1 MPEPIR
7 VLIVDDSAI
16 VRRAV
21 SDALANVPEITVI
34 GTAPNGKIALDRI
47 AQLRP
52 EVVILDIEMPEAD
65 GFEVLRVLRVTH
77 PKVRTIMFST
87 LTQRGASQT
96 IQALSLGANDYVTKP
111 TSIGLGYGDVLK
123 QVAADLIPKITQFR
137 PELWESAPAA
147 PTTRGGQ
154 TARLDRNGAGAHV
167 VPKVIAIGVSTGGPE
182 ALAKVLP
189 RLAKGFPVPIL
200 IVQHMPPVFTKLLAE
215 RLDAGSGIKVVEG
228 ADGVSPEASVAYI
241 APGDHH
247 MMVRRKEGRIV
258 LSLSQSPPENS
269 CRPAAD
275 PLFRSVA
282 DVYGDQA
289 LGVIMTGMGQDGL
302 IGLRA
307 MKARGATVFAQDKET
322 SVVWGM
328 PSFVVHEGLAD
339 RVVSLDEL
347 GPAIEHCI
355 SASVGA

>member
-7 VLIVDDSAI
+7 VLIVDDSSI

-21 SDALANVPEITVI
+21 SDALANAPEITVV

-47 AQLRP
+47 RQLNP

-65 GFEVLRVLRVTH
+65 GFEVLRVLRVAH

-96 IQALSLGANDYVTKP
+96 IQALSLGAHDYVTKP
-111 TSIGLGYGDVLK
+111 SSIGQGYGEVLK
-123 QVAADLIPKITQFR
+123 RVAADLVPKIKQFR
-137 PELWESAPAA
+137 PELCESAPVGANRPAA
-147 PTTRGGQ
+147 LP
-154 TARLDRNGAGAHV
+154 RNGAGVRAA
-167 VPKVIAIGVSTGGPE
+167 PKIVAIGVSTGGPE

-189 RLAKGFPVPIL
+189 RLPKGFPVPVL

-215 RLDAGSGIKVVEG
+215 RLDAGSDIKVTEG
-228 ADGVSPEASVAYI
+228 IDGVSPEAGVAYV

-247 MMVRRKEGRIV
+247 MVVARKNGRIV
-258 LSLSQSPPENS
+258 LSLNQAVPENS

-282 DVYGDQA
+282 EVYGPQA

-322 SVVWGM
+322 SVVWCM

-339 RVVSLDEL
+339 RVIPLGEIAAAVEAAVSHDV
-347 GPAIEHCI
+347 
-355 SASVGA
+355 VGLHR